1 MRYAHHRVCVYLR
14 DGKRFIYFSPTEMRA
29 LLFLDNPPP
38 PSPTGGVRC
47 ERAGS
52 YLRALSE
59 SGAGAWRDK
68 EPPRGIYQLRGGIQA
83 YLEAYGVKR
92 SGGGSATSEILEE
105 DGGDGNNGDRSAS
118 TSTDRSATKPCLYR
132 GKNFV
137 FDPRRTDPVVGD
149 GITCD
154 VAEASRA
161 GYRVRVSLVGRC
173 LMCANPHDDYDN
185 GRAPCEEREARCC
198 RCRVLILVCDTCRLG
213 VRCWGEPPRSGD
225 DDRKKDIF
233 CGGSG
238 AQCVDDGN
246 VAENVEIARY

>member
-1 MRYAHHRVCVYLR
+1 MR

-118 TSTDRSATKPCLYR
+118 ISTDRSATKPCLYR

-149 GITCD
+149 GITRD
-154 VAEASRA
+154 VDEASRLTTITTTGA
-161 GYRVRVSLVGRC
+161 LPARRERHDAVAVVSLYSF
-173 LMCANPHDDYDN
+173 A
-185 GRAPCEEREARCC
+185 
-198 RCRVLILVCDTCRLG
+198 ILVD
-213 VRCWGEPPRSGD
+213 WGLD
-225 DDRKKDIF
+225 V
-233 CGGSG
+233 G
-238 AQCVDDGN
+238 ASHRDLVTT
-246 VAENVEIARY
+246 IAKRISSAAALEHNA